1 MINCIC
7 FFVGQPYSYAGDDL
21 YDYESAGEDLKNNTS
36 DNVKEK
42 QVIVM
47 KTPQFTSTSEM
58 LTVNEGDTLR
68 LPCLVDRLEGFVL
81 LWRKDGR
88 IISVGNELIDKVWF
102 YNDINP

>member
-1 MINCIC
+1 M
-7 FFVGQPYSYAGDDL
+7 
-21 YDYESAGEDLKNNTS
+21 YDYETTGEDLKYNTS

-47 KTPQFTSTSEM
+47 STPQFTSTSEM

-81 LWRKDGR
+81 LWKKDKE
-88 IISVGNELIDKVWF
+88 IITVADQIIDKVGLEWLRAE
-102 YNDINP
+102 YR

>member
-1 MINCIC
+1 M
-7 FFVGQPYSYAGDDL
+7 FFTGQPYSYAGDDL
-21 YDYESAGEDLKNNTS
+21 YDYETAGEDLKYNTS

-47 KTPQFTSTSEM
+47 STPQFTSTSET

-81 LWRKDGR
+81 LWKKDKE
-88 IISVGNELIDKVWF
+88 IITVADQIIDKVGLEWLRAE
-102 YNDINP
+102 YR